1 MSYTFTGLTPL
12 INVVLVNNKVTSKQ
26 NAVAQAQ
33 VVRSGQV
40 DKYGRIYFDKLEDSV
55 YSLIVTDPGHVDES
69 IYNVVIGDN
78 RKITKGDLPFIYV
91 SEYGIDGT
99 FGTSDY
105 SIMNTIFAE
114 HPNASIVVD
123 KPVNI
128 SSNFTIPSG
137 VSLDFTRDGYF
148 YITSGNKIVFERG
161 SIFADTESKI
171 FDFESDIKVEG
182 QINHSY
188 WRTEW
193 FGVYPEDTSANF
205 ARVINEMFAHTR
217 ASSVGWYPKAFRFR
231 HGKTY
236 YTTDPVNYTCVQ
248 ENTEYFT
255 GDYTVGTS
263 GLSVTSTSGWNNT
276 GLFIVLTDT
285 NRWSS
290 CTYTGITATSFEG
303 VTWGGPYTGPRAI
316 GNIVS
321 GMTFH
326 KRTSWMNDFVM
337 ESDGYGSRWGGAV
350 LKSAIPDSSGV
361 ANQSGGKVID
371 AGHLTNGFLTTRNT
385 FRGLQFYGHGTAG
398 QLQNE
403 YIVDASCLDLMHI
416 DNCGFFYCNRGLYAR
431 DGSAGAM
438 IVTNS
443 YFVNSVSYNT
453 YVINGMGN
461 CKFDTCIIENSRLT
475 VAGNSTD
482 PLTFTNCHI
491 EKTNINVEDNRIFF
505 DGSNGTTNSTSITLN
520 PGVCHSY
527 VTAREVGSYIHDH
540 GHGNTIDAGYR
551 YDECKGIT
559 SNVVHMAYPTSRQNG
574 GFILNSGVEWLLSV
588 GISKDGATDEGYT
601 DYDYKLYDL
610 STTDNYGVT
619 TSGEVFKDYGTIEVG
634 TNVSR
639 FIPVWYEQHWDVVLP
654 SGNIML
660 QPSHASNVRATR
672 PINRGAQLRYS
683 NVTQDGTKN
692 NIPGWYAG
700 AGIYTT
706 TSGIGT
712 YMTSGIDDKIR
723 IVTLCSGSTD
733 TTPGIFITLNYSQNL
748 KLESGK
754 TYVAIMKGTKNDGTK
769 IPQLTVS
776 NTPTYSN
783 QEYQAITPTLIP
795 GTENEYQAITRF
807 RARNN
812 STTNISFGHDTTP
825 GVMDFTF
832 DFIAIAELGEYTKY
846 ISQGIPE
853 CGVFYNGDIIYEEK
867 PDDAQAS
874 MYICRSSDVTSDYY
888 GTKDIGRAC
897 SKGTWVASGE
907 YTKGDWWDYN
917 GRVFCARY
925 SHSGLSELPSYSG
938 TLTWKAIERVDAE
951 YTAPSYLAVPVGSD
965 SFTTVGVNSGG
976 TSSGV
981 ADVGQY
987 TLVDGT
993 RPFTGTISGITPT
1006 DDAHL
1011 ATKSYVDGRIA
1022 VCVTDS
1028 AFGADPTGTVDSAD
1042 AIQAAIDY
1050 VIAQGGGI
1058 VNLNEGSL
1066 YATYL
1071 VSRTI
1076 RVNNDVTIQGIG
1088 HFKSRIQA
1096 MPEFYTNSGVYWGDS
1111 PGPLDNILDPDGYPA
1126 VIAASGGG
1134 QSIAHPLASHAQFK
1148 DFAIYPL
1155 KYGAGGYVTTDGI
1168 VYSGC
1173 GLYGKFFE
1181 LDLDNVSSHG
1191 FKRCF
1196 HIGINNGS
1204 IHGPG
1209 LSYYGEIGFKIFD
1222 CIGLTMEGYSLVHH
1236 NIGID
1241 INTCFDGSFHIHQES
1256 SSLAYRVGPLVYNTH
1271 ILGGSFFNISNA
1283 PVLIHPD
1290 AKVFVDGYPTYYSNF
1305 AHNIAGPMHQA
1316 DVYPKMEDDYG
1327 LINYVPDGDMLEN
1340 TLTPTYW
1347 HYSGG
1352 SSGATLL
1359 KRRSLNK
1366 YTGTEESVHNYS
1378 GKPRLSCYPGDTV
1391 SGQQTFEVY
1400 SDPIQSLGFLDLR
1413 FDCSANTKVRVRVTD
1428 DGNSDAELYDSGYIA
1443 GNHTANH
1450 GRPTGEK
1457 VVAGDLKD
1465 LQYTATGPYRI
1476 RLTTKQAL
1484 DDGGASLTTITE
1496 DILADQSAIYLAS
1509 TSNLENEGE
1518 IIAIDNSGQWLTI
1531 AYTTKVNSTTISGC
1545 IWTGYSGTVTPD
1557 YLVSGTAIY
1566 EPRIGF
1572 MLSRANIYKSATS
1585 LNIDQY
1591 GYSTTASGI
1600 QPQDSDIIYTYTDTD
1615 DFPSSGNLMVNNQA
1629 NQWLT
1634 INYTSK
1640 DTYSFS
1646 GCTWNR
1652 RLSNA
1657 AVTSG
1662 IANSGT
1668 IWGYYDDAEDSH
1680 QGFAARDFNSGPPG
1694 GDGQAV
1700 RLIAGTSLY
1709 KDVPHRFA
1717 GWVKSLDNPSSPNT
1731 NTNGTLFVYDNTP
1744 SSSNKHNQFW
1754 FPSSGLRCDDY
1765 EDGWTFMDMLT
1776 STSYYVYLEKRTAD
1790 IRMAGVG
1797 LLKPIEKYKDR
1808 FVFDTTPTEGWWR
1821 KGDEVLVN
1829 GIVYYCA
1836 SGGDPGEWA
1845 AMSASGGAG
1854 VSDHGALT
1862 GLADDDH
1869 TQYHNDTRGDL
1880 RYFTQA
1886 AHIDAFTGSKN
1897 EPIITDKAGYIDD
1910 SFLQASAIT
1919 QYNANLDHGTLG
1931 GLTDDD
1937 HTMYSKAD
1945 GTRAFT
1951 GTVSIA
1957 PSSSGVLRITSTT
1970 LDQASS
1976 ANLDLMEGSNSFGAA
1991 GSYGFRIGYNGSS
2004 NKLEIRS
2011 HDNVSEALNF
2021 TMDRYT
2027 GKAQF
2032 FAAVSGIAPT
2042 LDSHF
2047 TRKDYVDIAVT
2058 TLSGQAL
2065 FADGSAPL
2073 TGDLNAGAEVIY
2085 FTEYDN
2091 ASSTADSNIK
2101 WDLYGHKQR
2110 LVLDN
2115 SPTITFTDPPGACNL
2130 LLKLVQDGSGSHTVT
2145 WPAGIL
2151 WVGAAAPTLTSTASA
2166 VDIIS
2171 FYFDGTNY
2179 YGACGLNFGT
2189 A

>member
-1 MSYTFTGLTPL
+1 MASGT
-12 INVVLVNNKVTSKQ
+12 VLSFQKTS
-26 NAVAQAQ
+26 
-33 VVRSGQV
+33 
-40 DKYGRIYFDKLEDSV
+40 
-55 YSLIVTDPGHVDES
+55 
-69 IYNVVIGDN
+69 VID
-78 RKITKGDLPFIYV
+78 D
-91 SEYGIDGT
+91 
-99 FGTSDY
+99 
-105 SIMNTIFAE
+105 
-114 HPNASIVVD
+114 
-123 KPVNI
+123 
-128 SSNFTIPSG
+128 
-137 VSLDFTRDGYF
+137 
-148 YITSGNKIVFERG
+148 
-161 SIFADTESKI
+161 ADSKI
-171 FDFESDIKVEG
+171 FNFVGDIKVEG
-182 QINHSY
+182 LINHPY
-188 WRTEW
+188 WRPEW
-193 FGVYPEDTSANF
+193 FGALPEDTDANF
-205 ARVINEMFAHTR
+205 GHVINEMFAHSR
-217 ASSVGWYPKAFRFR
+217 ASSVGFYPKTFRFKSGR
-231 HGKTY
+231 TY
-236 YTTDPVNYTCVQ
+236 YTTDPVNYTCIQ
-248 ENTEYFT
+248 ENDAYFT
-255 GDYTVGTS
+255 DDYAVGTS
-263 GLSVTSTSGWNNT
+263 GLNVTTTSGFNST
-276 GLFIVLTDT
+276 GIFIVLTDT

-337 ESDGYGSRWGGAV
+337 ESEGYGSRWGGAV

-965 SFTTVGVNSGG
+965 SFTTVGVTG
-976 TSSGV
+976 SSLDLS
-981 ADVGQY
+981 AY

-993 RPFTGTISGITPT
+993 RSFTGTISGITPT

-1011 ATKSYVDGRIA
+1011 ATKGYIDGRVI
-1022 VCVTDS
+1022 VNVEDY
-1028 AFGADPTGTVDSAD
+1028 GADPTGVSDSAD
-1042 AIQAAIDY
+1042 AIQNAIDA
-1050 VIAQGGGI
+1050 VSAAGGGV
-1058 VNLNEGSL
+1058 VNLNINGQKA
-1066 YATYL
+1066 YYGI
-1071 VSRTI
+1071 SRTI
-1076 RVNNDVTIQGIG
+1076 RLPNDVTLQGAG
-1088 HFKSRIQA
+1088 HFNTHIFGLA
-1096 MPEFYTNSGVYWGDS
+1096 TFYSNTSANYLVASS
-1111 PGPLDNILDPDGYPA
+1111 TDNIEDDAGWPVLI
-1126 VIAASGGG
+1126 VLMGG
-1134 QSIAHPLASHAQFK
+1134 SSEHPGRSHVNLK
-1148 DFAIYPL
+1148 DFALYPVIY
-1155 KYGAGGYVTTDGI
+1155 GSYVSGTIYDATGI
-1168 VYSGC
+1168 
-1173 GLYGKFFE
+1173 YGKFYEGE
-1181 LDLDNVSSHG
+1181 LHNVSAHG
-1191 FKRCF
+1191 FRRCF
-1196 HIGINNGS
+1196 NVGFNNGRMS
-1204 IHGPG
+1204 GPG
-1209 LSYYGEIGFKIFD
+1209 LCYRGQ
-1222 CIGLTMEGYSLVHH
+1222 IGLRLFDAVGFTLDGYSFVGHTVAIDLV
-1236 NIGID
+1236 GA
-1241 INTCFDGSFHIHQES
+1241 CAGSFHTHIETC
-1256 SSLAYRVGPLVYNTH
+1256 SLGYRIGPEVYNTH
-1271 ILGGSFFNISNA
+1271 INVEWIFNTQNS
-1283 PVLIHPD
+1283 LFQIHPQAVVYINGSPAYSIMSHNFGGELHQAIVNPKYD
-1290 AKVFVDGYPTYYSNF
+1290 DGYAY
-1305 AHNIAGPMHQA
+1305 
-1316 DVYPKMEDDYG
+1316 
-1327 LINYVPDGDMLEN
+1327 INYVPDGDMLDN
-1340 TLTPTYW
+1340 TLVPTYW
-1347 HYSGG
+1347 TASGPG
-1352 SSGATLL
+1352 SYELT
-1359 KRRSLNK
+1359 KRRAVAK
-1366 YTGTEESVHNYS
+1366 YIGTDETLHNYR
-1378 GKPRLSCYPGDTV
+1378 GKPRLWCYPGGSPGDETGFTV
-1391 SGQQTFEVY
+1391 RSDSFEH
-1400 SDPIQSLGFLDLR
+1400 LGFLDVR
-1413 FDCSANTKVRVRVTD
+1413 FDCNSGVAVKVEILDMGDSENV
-1428 DGNSDAELYDSGYIA
+1428 LYDSGFNYGLHILDNSVPKGEVVIA
-1443 GNHTANH
+1443 GDVQDKSAAS
-1450 GRPTGEK
+1450 
-1457 VVAGDLKD
+1457 V
-1465 LQYTATGPYRI
+1465 GPYQ
-1476 RLTTKQAL
+1476 LQFSTNSP
-1484 DDGGASLTTITE
+1484 DGF
-1496 DILADQSAIYLAS
+1496 
-1509 TSNLENEGE
+1509 
-1518 IIAIDNSGQWLTI
+1518 
-1531 AYTTKVNSTTISGC
+1531 V
-1545 IWTGYSGTVTPD
+1545 V
-1557 YLVSGTAIY
+1557 
-1566 EPRIGF
+1566 
-1572 MLSRANIYKSATS
+1572 SRAKMYKSLSA
-1585 LNIDQY
+1585 LNIDQGPHSVY
-1591 GYSTTASGI
+1591 ASGI
-1600 QPQDSDIIYTYTDTD
+1600 HISGAATIYTYDDTAD
-1615 DFPSSGNLMVNNQA
+1615 WPTQGRIAVLDQA

-1634 INYTSK
+1634 ISYSGT
-1640 DTYSFS
+1640 DTYEFQN
-1646 GCTWNR
+1646 CTWAGR
-1652 RLSNA
+1652 FT
-1657 AVTSG
+1657 AVTLSG
-1662 IANSGT
+1662 IADSGLLYRFYDESTDTHLGFDAYNFASGPQGGDNQKLRFIAGSSLTKDVPHHVVGWFKSLGNPSASGTENAVLTPYDTTPAASNGHNDVWVANSGT
-1668 IWGYYDDAEDSH
+1668 YNDY
-1680 QGFAARDFNSGPPG
+1680 G
-1694 GDGQAV
+1694 G
-1700 RLIAGTSLY
+1700 
-1709 KDVPHRFA
+1709 
-1717 GWVKSLDNPSSPNT
+1717 GWSFIDILT
-1731 NTNGTLFVYDNTP
+1731 
-1744 SSSNKHNQFW
+1744 SSS
-1754 FPSSGLRCDDY
+1754 
-1765 EDGWTFMDMLT
+1765 
-1776 STSYYVYLEKRTAD
+1776 YYIYLKKR
-1790 IRMAGVG
+1790 
-1797 LLKPIEKYKDR
+1797 
-1808 FVFDTTPTEGWWR
+1808 
-1821 KGDEVLVN
+1821 
-1829 GIVYYCA
+1829 A
-1836 SGGDPGEWA
+1836 S
-1845 AMSASGGAG
+1845 
-1854 VSDHGALT
+1854 
-1862 GLADDDH
+1862 
-1869 TQYHNDTRGDL
+1869 
-1880 RYFTQA
+1880 
-1886 AHIDAFTGSKN
+1886 
-1897 EPIITDKAGYIDD
+1897 
-1910 SFLQASAIT
+1910 
-1919 QYNANLDHGTLG
+1919 
-1931 GLTDDD
+1931 
-1937 HTMYSKAD
+1937 
-1945 GTRAFT
+1945 
-1951 GTVSIA
+1951 
-1957 PSSSGVLRITSTT
+1957 
-1970 LDQASS
+1970 
-1976 ANLDLMEGSNSFGAA
+1976 
-1991 GSYGFRIGYNGSS
+1991 
-2004 NKLEIRS
+2004 
-2011 HDNVSEALNF
+2011 
-2021 TMDRYT
+2021 
-2027 GKAQF
+2027 
-2032 FAAVSGIAPT
+2032 
-2042 LDSHF
+2042 
-2047 TRKDYVDIAVT
+2047 
-2058 TLSGQAL
+2058 
-2065 FADGSAPL
+2065 
-2073 TGDLNAGAEVIY
+2073 
-2085 FTEYDN
+2085 
-2091 ASSTADSNIK
+2091 
-2101 WDLYGHKQR
+2101 
-2110 LVLDN
+2110 
-2115 SPTITFTDPPGACNL
+2115 
-2130 LLKLVQDGSGSHTVT
+2130 
-2145 WPAGIL
+2145 
-2151 WVGAAAPTLTSTASA
+2151 
-2166 VDIIS
+2166 
-2171 FYFDGTNY
+2171 
-2179 YGACGLNFGT
+2179 
-2189 A
+2189 